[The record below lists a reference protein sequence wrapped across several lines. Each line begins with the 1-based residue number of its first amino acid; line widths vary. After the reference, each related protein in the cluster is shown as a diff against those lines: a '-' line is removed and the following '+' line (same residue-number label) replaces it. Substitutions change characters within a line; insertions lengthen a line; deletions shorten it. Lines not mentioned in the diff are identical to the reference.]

1 MICYIKSTEWKLFLS
16 ADGRG
21 QEQCCLES
29 PERSVGFH
37 NPYFS
42 LKDSVFGIIYQ
53 SQWGGGTYTH
63 TNTQV
68 WYSPCWAHPLGVE
81 ERERQKEK
89 EGLGIDVSLDNNNNN
104 SIASQ
109 GHAEKSSQ
117 GAIKIHPLYWAP
129 WTSRPSGLQSIR
141 ASRPLKSVSNLPD
154 QLNTPS
160 FSLSVFHFVFLR
172 ATFAP
177 SLSCNALF
185 NFRGIVFT
193 RYVHMGRCRDESL
206 LPN

>member
-1 MICYIKSTEWKLFLS
+1 MMVRDPANKFHFWVDCSFKTNCDSTKWQRIMVCYIKSTEWALFHS
-16 ADGRG
+16 VNGRG
-21 QEQCCLES
+21 QEQGCLES

-68 WYSPCWAHPLGVE
+68 WYSPCWAHPLGAE

-117 GAIKIHPLYWAP
+117 GAIKIHLLYWAP

-141 ASRPLKSVSNLPD
+141 ASRLLRSMSNLPT
-154 QLNTPS
+154 QHTLLLAISLPLC
-160 FSLSVFHFVFLR
+160 FS
-172 ATFAP
+172 
-177 SLSCNALF
+177 
-185 NFRGIVFT
+185 
-193 RYVHMGRCRDESL
+193 
-206 LPN
+206 

>member
-1 MICYIKSTEWKLFLS
+1 MMVRESASKVHFWLDCSFKANCDSTKWQRIMVCYIKSTEWTLFLS
-16 ADGRG
+16 ANGRG

-29 PERSVGFH
+29 PERSVRFH

-68 WYSPCWAHPLGVE
+68 WYSPCWAHPLGAE

-141 ASRPLKSVSNLPD
+141 ASRLLRSMSNLPT
-154 QLNTPS
+154 QHTLFLAICLPLC
-160 FSLSVFHFVFLR
+160 FS
-172 ATFAP
+172 
-177 SLSCNALF
+177 
-185 NFRGIVFT
+185 
-193 RYVHMGRCRDESL
+193 
-206 LPN
+206 